1 MGSSAF
7 ASSSIDAIAD
17 TGTTLLLLP
26 AALVRAYYAKVGGAV
41 NNAEQGGYTFP
52 CSATLPSLTLGIGS
66 YKAVIP
72 GAFINYAPISA
83 AGTSE

>member
-26 AALVRAYYAKVGGAV
+26 AAVVRAYYAKVGGAV
-41 NNAEQGGYTFP
+41 NNAMQGGYTFP

-72 GAFINYAPISA
+72 GSFINYAPISA